1 MLNAEICDRARLA
14 RDPRF
19 DGRFFT
25 GVLTTRIYCRPICP
39 VKPAKSTHV
48 RFFPSA
54 AAAERAGFRP
64 CARCRPEAAPGT
76 PAWHGSG
83 ATVSRGLTL
92 INAGFLDE
100 HRVAELADM
109 LGMGTR
115 HLTRLFMQH
124 LGAPPGMLARTRRV
138 QIAKKLLDES
148 SMAITEIA
156 FVSGFSSIRRFNAMF
171 KDTYGRPP
179 SHVKRTSRG
188 RSRNER
194 TVTLQLAYRP
204 PFNWSLLATLLAAE
218 ATPGV
223 EAVSDGAYRR
233 TIAIDQAAGWF
244 SVRPVPGQHLLHV
257 SLQLPDNARLKPII
271 ERVRTMFDLS
281 ANPMEIGRHLGRHPQ
296 LAPMVHRAPGLRLP
310 GAWDGFE
317 AAVRVLVARDVG
329 HVGTAA
335 VMGKLAATYGQSLLT
350 SEDSGLTTLF
360 PTAVSLAQG
369 PLAGFGL
376 SYLAESRIQR
386 LAQAVVRGD
395 IRFDPTVTFDELV
408 SGLICEAD
416 LDQASAHWVA
426 MRALGEPDANPFGA
440 ASALAPAVPPWLDA
454 TAQETLRPWR
464 AYAVVLLALPLDS
477 SSRLLR

>member
-25 GVLTTRIYCRPICP
+25 GVLTTRIYCRPIWP
-39 VKPAKSTHV
+39 LKPAKSTHV

-64 CARCRPEAAPGT
+64 CVRCRPGAAPGT

-100 HRVAELADM
+100 HRVAELADV
-109 LGMGTR
+109 LGMGAR

-124 LGAPPGMLARTRRV
+124 LGAPPGMLARTQRV

-156 FVSGFSSIRRFNAMF
+156 FVSGFSSFRRFNAMF
-171 KDTYGRPP
+171 KDTYGRPA

-204 PFNWSLLATLLAAE
+204 PFNWSLPATLLAAE

-233 TIAIDQAAGWF
+233 TIAID
-244 SVRPVPGQHLLHV
+244 
-257 SLQLPDNARLKPII
+257 
-271 ERVRTMFDLS
+271 
-281 ANPMEIGRHLGRHPQ
+281 
-296 LAPMVHRAPGLRLP
+296 
-310 GAWDGFE
+310 
-317 AAVRVLVARDVG
+317 
-329 HVGTAA
+329 
-335 VMGKLAATYGQSLLT
+335 
-350 SEDSGLTTLF
+350 
-360 PTAVSLAQG
+360 
-369 PLAGFGL
+369 
-376 SYLAESRIQR
+376 
-386 LAQAVVRGD
+386 
-395 IRFDPTVTFDELV
+395 
-408 SGLICEAD
+408 
-416 LDQASAHWVA
+416 
-426 MRALGEPDANPFGA
+426 
-440 ASALAPAVPPWLDA
+440 
-454 TAQETLRPWR
+454 
-464 AYAVVLLALPLDS
+464 
-477 SSRLLR
+477 